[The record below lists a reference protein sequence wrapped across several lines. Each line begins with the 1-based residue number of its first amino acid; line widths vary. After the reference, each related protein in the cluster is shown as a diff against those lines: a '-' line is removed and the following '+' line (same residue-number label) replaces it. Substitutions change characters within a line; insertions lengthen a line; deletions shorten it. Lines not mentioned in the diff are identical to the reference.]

1 VRRTVAAAVAVF
13 ALTCIIIWHGS
24 PDGDVIELGRYG
36 HAVLDGQ
43 VPYRDFAL
51 EYPPGAIPIFALP
64 AFGEFVTWFRL
75 ENALAWAAVIAL
87 VGALLAT
94 LRPHDRRNAVP
105 VGAVAL
111 VPLVLG
117 PSALMRFDGWAAAVA
132 LGALLALLRRRPTLA
147 LTLLALATL
156 VKAWPIVLLPLFVL
170 YRVPRRAVAAY
181 AGVLAAGLVPFVAVA
196 HAGSYNALM
205 AQVNR
210 HLEFESLGASVLFAL
225 GRPVHLYFE
234 SGSYSV
240 AGSGA
245 DTIARLQSA
254 LEVALVVLVAVW
266 YARSRRGDLELVRA
280 SVAAVAV
287 VATLGKVLSPQYLL
301 WLGPFA
307 ALADVAALALFAG
320 ACFAQRGLWTSPFHH
335 LTDLKA
341 PSVAMLAV
349 RNGFVAATT
358 AALLRGLRR

>member
-1 VRRTVAAAVAVF
+1 VTRTVAAAVAVF
-13 ALTCIIIWHGS
+13 ALTCIAIWHGA

-51 EYPPGAIPIFALP
+51 EYPPGSNAIFTLP
-64 AFGEFVTWFRL
+64 ALGEYVTWFRL
-75 ENALAWAAVIAL
+75 ENALAWAAVIVL

-94 LRPHDRRNAVP
+94 LRPSDRRNDVA

-117 PSALMRFDGWAAAVA
+117 PPALMRFDGWAAAFA
-132 LGALLALLRRRPTLA
+132 LGALLALLRRKPALA

-156 VKAWPIVLLPLFVL
+156 VKAWPLVLLPLFLL

-181 AGVLAAGLVPFVAVA
+181 AGVLAAGLVPFVVLA
-196 HAGSYNALM
+196 HGGSYNALM

-210 HLEFESLGASVLFAL
+210 HLEFESVGASILFAL

-234 SGSYSV
+234 SGSLSV

-254 LEVALVVLVAVW
+254 LEVVLVLAVAIW
-266 YARSRRGDLELVRA
+266 FARSRRG
-280 SVAAVAV
+280 
-287 VATLGKVLSPQYLL
+287 
-301 WLGPFA
+301 
-307 ALADVAALALFAG
+307 
-320 ACFAQRGLWTSPFHH
+320 
-335 LTDLKA
+335 A
-341 PSVAMLAV
+341 P
-349 RNGFVAATT
+349 
-358 AALLRGLRR
+358 